1 MRGLCVVIMIL
12 YRWAWPGPLA
22 VQEIDR
28 LLAAVNGK
36 VITEGDLNISRSLN
50 SLILLGRSEASAA
63 KAQELSRLIDLELV
77 RQEMESFPFG
87 QADQSSI
94 QSGVERQMSA
104 LKTVYAEIG
113 GLPALLRRLGL
124 QEDELVSYLSLRI
137 RMVRFMDLRFRPF
150 VTGAQGD
157 DVETKVNAAMDQ
169 WIQNIR
175 SHSHVEL
182 FDDSAHSAEKKR
194 P

>member
-1 MRGLCVVIMIL
+1 MIL
-12 YRWAWPGPLA
+12 CRWAWPGPLA
-22 VQEIDR
+22 AQEIDR

-36 VITEGDLNISRSLN
+36 VITEGDLSISRSLN
-50 SLILLGRSEASAA
+50 SLILLGRSEANAT
-63 KAQELSRLIDLELV
+63 KVQELSRLIDLELI
-77 RQEMESFPFG
+77 RQEMENFPFG

-94 QSGVERQMSA
+94 QSEVEKQMVA

-113 GLPALLRRLGL
+113 GLPAQLRRLGL
-124 QEDELVSYLSLRI
+124 QEDELVSYLRLR
-137 RMVRFMDLRFRPF
+137 VHVARFVDLRFRPF

-157 DVETKVNAAMDQ
+157 DVEAKVNAAMDQ

-182 FDDSAHSAEKKR
+182 FGDSAHSAEKKR

>member
-1 MRGLCVVIMIL
+1 MRALCVAIMIL
-12 YRWAWPGPLA
+12 CRWGFGGPLA
-22 VQEIDR
+22 AQEIDR

-36 VITEGDLNISRSLN
+36 VITEGDLSISRSLN
-50 SLILLGRSEASAA
+50 SLILLGRSETNPTR
-63 KAQELSRLIDLELV
+63 AQELSRLIDLELI

-94 QSGVERQMSA
+94 QSEVEKQRSA
-104 LKTVYAEIG
+104 LMTVYAEIG

-124 QEDELVSYLSLRI
+124 QEDELVSYLRLR
-137 RMVRFMDLRFRPF
+137 VHVTRFMDLRFRPF
-150 VTGAQGD
+150 VTGVKEDEVDA
-157 DVETKVNAAMDQ
+157 KVNAALDQ

-175 SHSHVEL
+175 SHSHIEL
-182 FDDSAHSAEKKR
+182 FDAGAHSAEKKR

>member
-1 MRGLCVVIMIL
+1 MIL
-12 YRWAWPGPLA
+12 CRWAWPGPLA
-22 VQEIDR
+22 AQEIDR

-36 VITEGDLNISRSLN
+36 VITEGDLSISRSLN
-50 SLILLGRSEASAA
+50 SLILLGRSEANPT

-94 QSGVERQMSA
+94 QSQVEKQTSA

-124 QEDELVSYLSLRI
+124 QEAELISYLRLR
-137 RMVRFMDLRFRPF
+137 VLTARFMDLRFLPF
-150 VTGAQGD
+150 VTGTQGD

-182 FDDSAHSAEKKR
+182 FDAGVHSAEKKR

>member
-1 MRGLCVVIMIL
+1 
-12 YRWAWPGPLA
+12 LA
-22 VQEIDR
+22 AQEIDR

-36 VITEGDLNISRSLN
+36 VITEGDLSISRSLN
-50 SLILLGRSEASAA
+50 SLILLGRSETNPT
-63 KAQELSRLIDLELV
+63 KAQELSRLIDLELI

-87 QADQSSI
+87 QVDQSSI
-94 QSGVERQMSA
+94 QSEVEKQRSA
-104 LKTVYAEIG
+104 LMTVYAEIG

-124 QEDELVSYLSLRI
+124 QEDELVSYLRLRVH
-137 RMVRFMDLRFRPF
+137 MTRFMDLRFRPF

-157 DVETKVNAAMDQ
+157 EVEAKVNAALDQ

-182 FDDSAHSAEKKR
+182 FDDSVHSGEKKR

>member
-1 MRGLCVVIMIL
+1 MIL
-12 YRWAWPGPLA
+12 CRWSCAGPLA
-22 VQEIDR
+22 AQEIDR

-36 VITEGDLNISRSLN
+36 VITEGDLSISRSLN
-50 SLILLGRSEASAA
+50 SLILLGRSETNPT
-63 KAQELSRLIDLELV
+63 KAQELSRLIDLELI
-77 RQEMESFPFG
+77 RQEMENFPFG

-94 QSGVERQMSA
+94 QAEVEKQRNA

-113 GLPALLRRLGL
+113 GLPAQLRRLGL
-124 QEDELVSYLSLRI
+124 QENELVSYLSLRV
-137 RMVRFMDLRFRPF
+137 RMARFMDLRFRPF

-175 SHSHVEL
+175 NHSHIEL
-182 FDDSAHSAEKKR
+182 FGDSAHAAEKKR